1 MVPSAVGG
9 PSASPLEE
17 SHAPPVDVLVVDDDP
32 AVRTSF
38 TELLRSGDY
47 SVAEAVDCESAM
59 ERLGA
64 LRVGVVVLDVLLP
77 GLSGLWLLDEVE
89 DLPPVILVTGHLY
102 DPGVLAR
109 RDKVF
114 MFLEKPVHPPQ
125 LLKAVAAATGRLRDS
140 GPT

>member
-9 PSASPLEE
+9 PAASPLGQ
-17 SHAPPVDVLVVDDDP
+17 SRAPMVDVLVVDDDA
-32 AVRTSF
+32 AVRTSLA
-38 TELLRSGDY
+38 ELLQSDDY

-59 ERLGA
+59 ERLSSMTVGA
-64 LRVGVVVLDVLLP
+64 IVLDVFLP
-77 GLSGLWLLDEVE
+77 GLSGLWLLDEIE

-114 MFLEKPVHPPQ
+114 MYLEKPVHPPQ
-125 LLKAVAAATGRLRDS
+125 LLKAVAAATGRLREP
-140 GPT
+140 GPA